1 MERSRRFYKDVLGLE
16 AVSDFGANVTLEGG
30 IFLQTM
36 DTWKTFIGKTDI
48 SLPDNAGELYFEES
62 DFDAFCGRLEHMD
75 VKYVHRPVEH
85 TWGQRAVRLY
95 DPDGHMIEVGEE
107 LDSVIL
113 RFIRNGMN
121 ERITPSR
128 WGTGSPSGIRPR
140 TPCSSIRRYS
150 IPSEVL
156 RAPSRSPTSISLWPH
171 MPRPGRRTAPDA

>member
-1 MERSRRFYKDVLGLE
+1 MRFVGTLVAVKDMERSRRFYKDVLGLG

-62 DFDAFCGRLEHMD
+62 DFDAFCGHLEHMD

-113 RFIRNGMN
+113 RFIRNGMTAEETASRMDIPLKTVSECL
-121 ERITPSR
+121 ERH
-128 WGTGSPSGIRPR
+128 GTG
-140 TPCSSIRRYS
+140 
-150 IPSEVL
+150 E
-156 RAPSRSPTSISLWPH
+156 
-171 MPRPGRRTAPDA
+171 